1 VCLTENGGFFN
12 NFLDFFIKIMEKR
25 MELKELIKKEN
36 SKINKLIE
44 NCLRTIITYN
54 YIKNIKFPLLITDI
68 IYKHHKI
75 ENGSGIEILLDYIQ
89 KESVELFNGKFFKE
103 GLSFE

>member
-1 VCLTENGGFFN
+1 VCLKENGRFFN
-12 NFLDFFIKIMEKR
+12 NSLDFFIKFLKNDGIKR
-25 MELKELIKKEN
+25 VNKKEDC
-36 SKINKLIE
+36 KINKLIE
-44 NCLRTIITYN
+44 NFLRTIITYN

-89 KESVELFNGKFFKE
+89 KESVRLFNGKFFKE